1 MIAGQKVGQRY
12 AISKRQGTIGRG
24 PSNSVQVIDVKVS
37 RIHCRY
43 QVVGDRLEV
52 ADLESANGTFVNGEA
67 VEHSTLG
74 NGDQLKIGSTIFEV
88 KINATE
94 ESTAGTDF
102 SIQEKFPARRMPSS
116 LSYFPMAANLYQ
128 DDQHESG
135 MEDSSGGPVSM
146 AQVVN
151 DMSFIYHASLVTSG
165 RANQAEMFAQL
176 IDLIF
181 SWVTAD
187 RCGVLLRDRQTGE
200 FNIEAMESRSME
212 SSQQDLAISQSIVN
226 YVCKHRVGILTS
238 DALED
243 QRLPSKD
250 SIKRIGVREAICVPI
265 NGRNTLLGVI
275 YIDALNP
282 ERKPDVDRFNKNHLK
297 LSIAI
302 GLQIG
307 FAIENDRYFERLLEQ
322 QRMVTIGQTTS
333 SLSHRLKNVL
343 QSVNGGA
350 HLVETG
356 LKAENLKT
364 IETGWAIVKRNQ
376 QEISKMVNDMLVLGK
391 PYDPHFSQADLSE
404 LITSVVTEIEPSLI
418 TRNIQHEWTPS
429 HQPVFIRIDP
439 RGVHWALYNLIN
451 SCAAACRGQTHGKID
466 VSLDCSSSQHVVITI
481 ADNSPKVEPSENED
495 ALSLS
500 VPEPAH
506 NMNPV
511 ELAVSR
517 KLIEG
522 HKGNVSLTHPESG
535 GNLFVI
541 QLPLEHAETC

>member
-1 MIAGQKVGQRY
+1 
-12 AISKRQGTIGRG
+12 
-24 PSNSVQVIDVKVS
+24 
-37 RIHCRY
+37 
-43 QVVGDRLEV
+43 
-52 ADLESANGTFVNGEA
+52 
-67 VEHSTLG
+67 
-74 NGDQLKIGSTIFEV
+74 
-88 KINATE
+88 
-94 ESTAGTDF
+94 
-102 SIQEKFPARRMPSS
+102 
-116 LSYFPMAANLYQ
+116 
-128 DDQHESG
+128 
-135 MEDSSGGPVSM
+135 M
-146 AQVVN
+146 AQIVN

-165 RANQAEMFAQL
+165 RANQDEMFAQL

-522 HKGNVSLTHPESG
+522 HKGSVSQTHPESG